1 MIQRCFALSYY
12 VYCLRLRCLVSFL
25 FYSTIFS
32 DSNHGAAETHY
43 RELTDFVLL
52 DTAVGAAEIKAVLG
66 RQLSFIATLIRLPDG
81 DKLLKALKAK
91 AERHTDAV

>member
-1 MIQRCFALSYY
+1 M
-12 VYCLRLRCLVSFL
+12 
-25 FYSTIFS
+25 
-32 DSNHGAAETHY
+32 
-43 RELTDFVLL
+43 L